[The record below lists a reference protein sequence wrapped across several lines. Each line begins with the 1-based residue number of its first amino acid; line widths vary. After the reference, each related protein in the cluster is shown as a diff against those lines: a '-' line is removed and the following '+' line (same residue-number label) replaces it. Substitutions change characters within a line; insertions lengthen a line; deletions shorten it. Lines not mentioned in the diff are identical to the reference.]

1 MNVSHSSSRLSAV
14 NTDEDWSLGNM
25 SGGAI
30 SSTTPLPPLPLPHPS
45 PTLSLAGGINVEN
58 VCRLSE
64 GQRQEGNF

>member
-30 SSTTPLPPLPLPHPS
+30 SSTAPLSYPTP
-45 PTLSLAGGINVEN
+45 PTLSLAGGINVEK
-58 VCRLSE
+58 VCSLSE
-64 GQRQEGNF
+64 GQRQEGHF